1 MPRPPLPKVLADVF
15 DDRQARTTLLAGAF
29 ALFAAGLDP
38 KVWGPS
44 LSTVQAA
51 IRERPS
57 LEAYVLLGVVGSAI
71 LLLVGGAIGDLR
83 RARPLIVGGLGTLVI
98 TGTVGL
104 LIPEGPVF
112 ITARLIGAAASAL
125 TVPAAL
131 ASVALAYRGVARATA
146 LGIAYAIYSGALAVM
161 PILLTFVPGAQWPGF
176 VVAPIVA
183 LIALLVVRGRIPDL
197 ERPGRLE
204 RPYVLGTALWASAVV
219 AISVGVLWLGTG
231 WEHPLRWAIIG
242 FGVALLVAYRAWERR
257 RRVTHPA
264 DLQVDRRPVTV
275 ALFAGVVIALAQSAP
290 MLILPQYFAIVPRF
304 GPVFGMLAIAPLIAG
319 LVVAGPVAGFLLAR
333 FPPRVL
339 VAAGLVTVGIGNVGV
354 ALIAGPATGYVLFI
368 LPLLLIGAGFVVGT
382 TVRTAIIFAS
392 VPRGLPATAA
402 ALNEASLAVGTRIG
416 IVLVTAIVATVAL
429 STYDASVA
437 GLAPVAGAEA
447 RQQFADVLYAVG
459 TPSFPAL
466 ARAIQPDLVLG
477 YIDAYVAG
485 VRTALF
491 LGGAAAMLGGFV
503 AWLGLGRRDPLA
515 TRGTDAMAS
524 VYEHR
529 DERVTAEP

>member
-1 MPRPPLPKVLADVF
+1 MPRLPLPKVLADVF
-15 DDRQARTTLLAGAF
+15 DDRQARTTLLAGVV

-57 LEAYVLLGVVGSAI
+57 LEAYVLLGVVASAI

-83 RARPLIVGGLGTLVI
+83 RARPLIVGGLATLVV

-104 LIPEGPVF
+104 LIPEGPLF
-112 ITARLIGAAASAL
+112 IAARLIGAAASAL

-161 PILLTFVPGAQWPGF
+161 PMLLTFLPGAQWPGF
-176 VVAPIVA
+176 VVAPVAALVA
-183 LIALLVVRGRIPDL
+183 LFVVRGRIPDL

-242 FGVALLVAYRAWERR
+242 FGVVLLVAYWLWERR
-257 RRVTHPA
+257 RRVTHPS

-290 MLILPQYFAIVPRF
+290 MLILPQYFAIVARF
-304 GPVFGMLAIAPLIAG
+304 GPVFGLLAIAPLIAG
-319 LVVAGPVAGFLLAR
+319 LIVAGPVAGFLLAR

-339 VAAGLVTVGIGNVGV
+339 VAAGLVTVGLGNLGV
-354 ALIAGPATGYVLFI
+354 AVIAGPATGYVLFI

-416 IVLVTAIVATVAL
+416 IVMVTAIVATVAL
-429 STYDASVA
+429 STYDAGVRS
-437 GLAPVAGAEA
+437 LAPVAAAEA
-447 RQQFADVLYAVG
+447 RQHFADVLYAVG

-466 ARAIQPDLVLG
+466 ARAIQPDLVVD
-477 YIDAYVAG
+477 YVDAYVAG

-491 LGGAAAMLGGFV
+491 LGGLAAVLGGVV

-515 TRGTDAMAS
+515 TRGSDPMAS

-529 DERVTAEP
+529 DERVAVEP

>member
-1 MPRPPLPKVLADVF
+1 M
-15 DDRQARTTLLAGAF
+15 
-29 ALFAAGLDP
+29 
-38 KVWGPS
+38 
-44 LSTVQAA
+44 
-51 IRERPS
+51 
-57 LEAYVLLGVVGSAI
+57 
-71 LLLVGGAIGDLR
+71 
-83 RARPLIVGGLGTLVI
+83 
-98 TGTVGL
+98 
-104 LIPEGPVF
+104 F
-112 ITARLIGAAASAL
+112 IAARLIGAAASAL

-161 PILLTFVPGAQWPGF
+161 PILLTFIPGAQWPGF
-176 VVAPIVA
+176 VVAPIAA
-183 LIALLVVRGRIPDL
+183 LIALFVVRGRIPDL
-197 ERPGRLE
+197 ERPGHLE

-242 FGVALLVAYRAWERR
+242 FGVALLVAFRTWERR
-257 RRVTHPA
+257 RRITHPA

-319 LVVAGPVAGFLLAR
+319 LVIAGPVAGYLLAR

-339 VAAGLVTVGIGNVGV
+339 VGGGPGHRRPRQHRGRADRGARDRLRAVHPAA
-354 ALIAGPATGYVLFI
+354 PADRCR
-368 LPLLLIGAGFVVGT
+368 
-382 TVRTAIIFAS
+382 VRRRARPCGRRSSSRAS
-392 VPRGLPATAA
+392 RAACPRPRRR
-402 ALNEASLAVGTRIG
+402 STRPRWPSAPGSG

-437 GLAPVAGAEA
+437 GLAPAAAAEA

-477 YIDAYVAG
+477 YLDAYVAG

-491 LGGAAAMLGGFV
+491 LGGAAAVLGGFV